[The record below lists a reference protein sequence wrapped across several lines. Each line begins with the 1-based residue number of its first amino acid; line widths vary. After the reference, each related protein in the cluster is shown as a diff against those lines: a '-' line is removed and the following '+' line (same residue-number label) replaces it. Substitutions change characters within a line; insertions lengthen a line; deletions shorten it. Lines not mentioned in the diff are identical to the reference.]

1 MRELLNEHLPGVLLV
16 VGVLGFVGCMTW
28 SMVSESRARERMHA
42 DCIAREMQWVE
53 GSCVR

>member
-1 MRELLNEHLPGVLLV
+1 MREILKEYFAGILCV

-28 SMVSESRARERMHA
+28 AMVSEHRARERNVA
-42 DCIAREMQWVE
+42 ECLSRGMQWVE